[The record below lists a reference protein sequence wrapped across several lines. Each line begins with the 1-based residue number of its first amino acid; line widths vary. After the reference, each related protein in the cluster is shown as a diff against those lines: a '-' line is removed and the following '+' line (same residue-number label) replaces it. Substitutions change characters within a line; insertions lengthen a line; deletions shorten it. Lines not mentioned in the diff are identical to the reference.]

1 MLLNTGVVKEKVFF
15 FWVGGGGACLECGKF
30 RKKVS

>member
-15 FWVGGGGACLECGKF
+15 FGRGGGACLECGKF